1 SFKFRRITF
10 SHKPTLTAPHFVS
23 SFMGPLYFDAAPK
36 IATERNQMVRFSS
49 LKRGMNLLSNTR
61 RRSYGIPES
70 PS

>member
-1 SFKFRRITF
+1 MTQKAAAGTQ
-10 SHKPTLTAPHFVS
+10 L
-23 SFMGPLYFDAAPK
+23 LFDAAPK